1 MGKVPTPPLRVR
13 EWLLIS
19 VTTKA
24 APAAVRVQV
33 WRKLRSLGAHYLQAS
48 VCLLPDQPAVRSEV
62 ERLLLRV
69 KLEGGTSDC
78 LKIALTGEGQTA
90 HITGEFRTAVDI
102 EYRELLDRIPSFG
115 QELVEERRKGRLT
128 YAEVEESEA
137 DLERFRRWL
146 AKIEGRDYFGGALRA
161 VAQAAVREAGQELE
175 AFTLAALE
183 AQTEPGAT
191 LSNRRRLSIVRDVT

>member
-1 MGKVPTPPLRVR
+1 MGKVPTPSLPGA

-24 APAAVRVQV
+24 TPAAVRVQV
-33 WRKLRSLGAHYLQAS
+33 WRKLRSLGAHYLQPS
-48 VCLLPDQPAVRSEV
+48 VCLLPNQPAVRSEV

-78 LKIALTGEGQTA
+78 LTIALTGDGQTA
-90 HITGEFRTAVDI
+90 HITGAFRTAVDI

-115 QELVEERRKGRLT
+115 QELVEERSKGRLT

-161 VAQAAVREAGQELE
+161 VAQAAVREAEQELE